1 MEGDINPSG
10 DLMFKSL
17 KDQYYDL
24 VTDRIKVPKE
34 DLTENEIS
42 IIEFGFE
49 LMKEKLEDLKILN
62 DDIKRLSIE
71 NANLRAYN
79 DDKDY
84 GDEEE

>member
-1 MEGDINPSG
+1 
-10 DLMFKSL
+10 MFKSL

>member
-1 MEGDINPSG
+1 M
-10 DLMFKSL
+10 LKSL

-24 VTDRIKVPKE
+24 VTNRILVSKD
-34 DLTENEIS
+34 DLTENEIE

-49 LMKEKLEDLKILN
+49 LMKEKLEDIKILK

-71 NANLRAYN
+71 NSNLRAYN

>member
-1 MEGDINPSG
+1 
-10 DLMFKSL
+10 MFRSL

-24 VTDRIKVPKE
+24 VTDRIKVSKD
-34 DLTENEIS
+34 DLTENEIR

-71 NANLRAYN
+71 NANLKAYN
-79 DDKDY
+79 DDKDFFISVFFCY
-84 GDEEE
+84 VC

>member
-1 MEGDINPSG
+1 
-10 DLMFKSL
+10 MFKSL

-24 VTDRIKVPKE
+24 VTNRILVSKE
-34 DLTENEIS
+34 DLTENEIR

-49 LMKEKLEDLKILN
+49 LMKEKLEDIKILK

-71 NANLRAYN
+71 NANLKAYN

>member
-1 MEGDINPSG
+1 
-10 DLMFKSL
+10 MFKSL

-24 VTDRIKVPKE
+24 VTDRINVPKD
-34 DLTENEIS
+34 DLTENEIR

>member
-1 MEGDINPSG
+1 
-10 DLMFKSL
+10 MFKSL
-17 KDQYYDL
+17 KEQYYDL
-24 VTDRIKVPKE
+24 VTNRILASKD
-34 DLTENEIS
+34 DLTETETR

-49 LMKEKLEDLKILN
+49 LMEEKLEDIKILK

-71 NANLRAYN
+71 NANLKAYN

>member
-1 MEGDINPSG
+1 
-10 DLMFKSL
+10 MFKSL
-17 KDQYYDL
+17 KEQYYDL
-24 VTDRIKVPKE
+24 VTNRILVSKD
-34 DLTENEIS
+34 DLTETETR

-49 LMKEKLEDLKILN
+49 LMEEKLEDIKILK

>member
-1 MEGDINPSG
+1 
-10 DLMFKSL
+10 MFKSL
-17 KDQYYDL
+17 KEQYYDL
-24 VTDRIKVPKE
+24 VTSRILVSKD
-34 DLTENEIS
+34 DLTETETR

-49 LMKEKLEDLKILN
+49 LMGEKLDDIKILK

-71 NANLRAYN
+71 NANLKAYN

>member
-1 MEGDINPSG
+1 
-10 DLMFKSL
+10 MFRSL

-24 VTDRIKVPKE
+24 VTDRIKVSKD
-34 DLTENEIS
+34 DLTENEIR

-71 NANLRAYN
+71 NANLKAYN
-79 DDKDY
+79 DTKEY

>member
-1 MEGDINPSG
+1 MGISTNLFRN
-10 DLMFKSL
+10 LMFKSL
-17 KDQYYDL
+17 KEQYYDL
-24 VTDRIKVPKE
+24 VTNRILASKD
-34 DLTENEIS
+34 DLTETETR

-49 LMKEKLEDLKILN
+49 LMEEKLEDIKILK

-71 NANLRAYN
+71 NANLKAYN

>member
-1 MEGDINPSG
+1 
-10 DLMFKSL
+10 MFKSL

-24 VTDRIKVPKE
+24 VTDRISVSKE
-34 DLTENEIS
+34 NLTESEIR

-49 LMKEKLEDLKILN
+49 LMKEKLEDIKILKE
-62 DDIKRLSIE
+62 DIKRLSIE
-71 NANLRAYN
+71 NANLKAYN

>member
-1 MEGDINPSG
+1 MIPREELNEVEME
-10 DLMFKSL
+10 
-17 KDQYYDL
+17 
-24 VTDRIKVPKE
+24 
-34 DLTENEIS
+34 
-42 IIEFGFE
+42 IIDAGFE
-49 LMKEKLEDLKILN
+49 LMKEKLEDIKILN

>member
-1 MEGDINPSG
+1 
-10 DLMFKSL
+10 MFKSL
-17 KDQYYDL
+17 KTQYYDL
-24 VTDRIKVPKE
+24 VSDRIQVHKDE
-34 DLTENEIS
+34 LTENETR

-71 NANLRAYN
+71 NANLKAYN
-79 DDKDY
+79 DNKDY

>member
-1 MEGDINPSG
+1 
-10 DLMFKSL
+10 MFRSL

-24 VTDRIKVPKE
+24 VTDRIKVSKD
-34 DLTENEIS
+34 DLTEKEIR

-71 NANLRAYN
+71 NANLKAYN

>member
-1 MEGDINPSG
+1 
-10 DLMFKSL
+10 MFRSL

-24 VTDRIKVPKE
+24 VTDRIKVSKD
-34 DLTENEIS
+34 DLTENEIR

-49 LMKEKLEDLKILN
+49 LMKEKLVDLKILN

-71 NANLRAYN
+71 NANLKAYN

>member
-1 MEGDINPSG
+1 
-10 DLMFKSL
+10 MFRSL

-24 VTDRIKVPKE
+24 VTDRIKVSKD
-34 DLTENEIS
+34 DLTENEIR

-71 NANLRAYN
+71 NANLKAYN
-79 DDKDY
+79 DNKDY

>member
-1 MEGDINPSG
+1 
-10 DLMFKSL
+10 MFKSL
-17 KDQYYDL
+17 KEQYYDL
-24 VTDRIKVPKE
+24 VTSRILASKD
-34 DLTENEIS
+34 DLTETETR

-49 LMKEKLEDLKILN
+49 LMEEKLEDIKILK

-71 NANLRAYN
+71 NANLKAYN

>member
-1 MEGDINPSG
+1 
-10 DLMFKSL
+10 MFRSL

-24 VTDRIKVPKE
+24 VTDRIKVSKD
-34 DLTENEIS
+34 DLTENEIR

-62 DDIKRLSIE
+62 DDIKRLLIE
-71 NANLRAYN
+71 NANLKAYN

>member
-24 VTDRIKVPKE
+24 VTDRIKVPKD
-34 DLTENEIS
+34 DLTENEIR

>member
-1 MEGDINPSG
+1 MERGFNLFRDI
-10 DLMFKSL
+10 ML
-17 KDQYYDL
+17 KGLNEQYYDL
-24 VTDRIKVPKE
+24 VTDRIQVRKD
-34 DLTENEIS
+34 DLTENEIR

-49 LMKEKLEDLKILN
+49 LMKEKLEDIRILK

-71 NANLRAYN
+71 NANLKAYN